1 MKRRCGVHP
10 PRLSFLNR
18 ISNHKLQHD
27 FCFDNLNGYQTHGL
41 TFAQMPVAWK
51 IATVYF
57 AILNTI
63 DVIGLWKGTWWGI
76 VCFLMAAVSQVVL

>member
-1 MKRRCGVHP
+1 
-10 PRLSFLNR
+10 
-18 ISNHKLQHD
+18 
-27 FCFDNLNGYQTHGL
+27 
-41 TFAQMPVAWK
+41 MPVAWK

-63 DVIGLWKGTWWGI
+63 AVIGLWKGTWWGV